1 MPLFTGPVDRIEVSM
16 IPVLLGGG
24 IQLLPSSAGCTR
36 LKLRN
41 QRLYPK
47 TGTVGLEY
55 EIVRS

>member
-1 MPLFTGPVDRIEVSM
+1 M

-24 IQLLPSSAGCTR
+24 IQLLPSSAGRTR